1 MNPLL
6 YFDSP
11 TARINW
17 NYNHNACDTP
27 TPIAPISARPLLPRV
42 SNGYLLAGP
51 RRRATETAKK
61 RCHHNLCIRICIGIF
76 PCQSSTCVG
85 DEYIKMCLGVL
96 CLFVCVCV
104 CVWVSAHQ
112 RRRNKK
118 IVSISH
124 LLGVKRGVYDDG
136 FYRVTRARISSQID
150 VVLVAADVL
159 CCLMAV

>member
-27 TPIAPISARPLLPRV
+27 TPIAPISARPLWPRV

-104 CVWVSAHQ
+104 
-112 RRRNKK
+112 
-118 IVSISH
+118 
-124 LLGVKRGVYDDG
+124 
-136 FYRVTRARISSQID
+136 
-150 VVLVAADVL
+150 
-159 CCLMAV
+159 